1 MYFHFS
7 LSLQTVHRRFIKLEC
22 AKSNVGHFHLGKYC
36 SFTHIVFLPVTVV
49 SFIGGT
55 RAA

>member
-22 AKSNVGHFHLGKYC
+22 AISNIGHFHLGKYFVHLRKFC
-36 SFTHIVFLPVTVV
+36 LSSCDNSFFHR
-49 SFIGGT
+49 GN
-55 RAA
+55 